1 MSKPDF
7 SGTWKFNADRSSLQI
22 PAPDSTRFTI
32 EHREPHFRLS
42 RTHVVGGSSDTFS
55 IELTTDGRDV
65 VQDRRGLQI
74 RARLYW
80 EGETLVFESILTR
93 DEEQATNVVRYSL
106 AEHGDTFVAE
116 ERFSSERQS
125 YENLWVLDRQ
135 QSAEG

>member
-7 SGTWKFNADRSSLQI
+7 TGTWKFNAERSSLQI
-22 PAPDSTRFTI
+22 PAPDSTTFMV
-32 EHREPHFRLS
+32 EHREPHFRMS

-55 IELTTDGRDV
+55 IELVTDGSEV
-65 VQDRRGLQI
+65 VQDRGDLQI
-74 RARLYW
+74 CARLYW

-93 DEEQATNVVRYSL
+93 DEGQATNVVRYSL
-106 AEHGDTFVAE
+106 AEHGETFVAE

-135 QSAEG
+135 QSA